1 MSFLSKPIIVIFTI
15 LFLLFGS
22 VFGQTKRVSDRADES
37 AWPYHHM
44 SPIQFLDSLAEFLP
58 LPKVRGNQGCELTA
72 SVRFAQGETVSIEE
86 LFSMVEQAASAQVF
100 PIIKREDEKRVT
112 EQAWDNPKFVED
124 SVRDLAN
131 TLKNEPRIVWFR
143 CSSENF
149 ESIHNHN
156 AHAEI
161 EFNKALG

>member
-1 MSFLSKPIIVIFTI
+1 MRQAKKAP
-15 LFLLFGS
+15 
-22 VFGQTKRVSDRADES
+22 TKYQIGMT
-37 AWPYHHM
+37 PC
-44 SPIQFLDSLAEFLP
+44 I
-58 LPKVRGNQGCELTA
+58 CLTPFIC
-72 SVRFAQGETVSIEE
+72 S
-86 LFSMVEQAASAQVF
+86 
-100 PIIKREDEKRVT
+100 IIKREDEKRVT
-112 EQAWDNPKFVED
+112 ERAWNNPKFVEG

-161 EFNKALG
+161 EFDKALG

>member
-1 MSFLSKPIIVIFTI
+1 MNEASQKGSYKIPNRYDTLR
-15 LFLLFGS
+15 LLDTFYCS
-22 VFGQTKRVSDRADES
+22 
-37 AWPYHHM
+37 
-44 SPIQFLDSLAEFLP
+44 
-58 LPKVRGNQGCELTA
+58 
-72 SVRFAQGETVSIEE
+72 
-86 LFSMVEQAASAQVF
+86 
-100 PIIKREDEKRVT
+100 IIKREDEKRVT

-161 EFNKALG
+161 EFDKALG

>member
-1 MSFLSKPIIVIFTI
+1 
-15 LFLLFGS
+15 
-22 VFGQTKRVSDRADES
+22 
-37 AWPYHHM
+37 
-44 SPIQFLDSLAEFLP
+44 
-58 LPKVRGNQGCELTA
+58 
-72 SVRFAQGETVSIEE
+72 
-86 LFSMVEQAASAQVF
+86 MVEQAASALVF

-124 SVRDLAN
+124 SVGDLAN

-149 ESIHNHN
+149 ESIHHHN

-161 EFNKALG
+161 EFDKALG

>member
-1 MSFLSKPIIVIFTI
+1 MNEAGQKGSPKIPKRYDTLR
-15 LFLLFGS
+15 LLDTFYCS
-22 VFGQTKRVSDRADES
+22 
-37 AWPYHHM
+37 
-44 SPIQFLDSLAEFLP
+44 
-58 LPKVRGNQGCELTA
+58 
-72 SVRFAQGETVSIEE
+72 
-86 LFSMVEQAASAQVF
+86 
-100 PIIKREDEKRVT
+100 IIKREDEKHVT

-161 EFNKALG
+161 EFDKTLG

>member
-1 MSFLSKPIIVIFTI
+1 MNEAAQKGSSKIPKRYDT
-15 LFLLFGS
+15 LRLLDTFYCS
-22 VFGQTKRVSDRADES
+22 
-37 AWPYHHM
+37 
-44 SPIQFLDSLAEFLP
+44 
-58 LPKVRGNQGCELTA
+58 
-72 SVRFAQGETVSIEE
+72 
-86 LFSMVEQAASAQVF
+86 
-100 PIIKREDEKRVT
+100 IIKREDEKRVT

-161 EFNKALG
+161 EFDKALG